1 MSEIERFSDRAIE
14 FINELHRERLDYESE
29 YLPLIEAANR
39 LAELENKIESSQLV
53 ELPCVAMIE
62 QGLVD
67 GKFKPTN
74 EAQHFNGR
82 YAVVYFDK
90 TKLKKPLIDICW
102 GKQCTYDPYQAQAR
116 LKELKGE

>member
-1 MSEIERFSDRAIE
+1 MKY
-14 FINELHRERLDYESE
+14 ERLTLRTVHGEVQQLTTRAGILD
-29 YLPLIEAANR
+29 R
-39 LAELENKIESSQLV
+39 LADLEDKIESGQLV

-62 QGLVD
+62 QGLID

-102 GKQCTYDPYQAQAR
+102 CEQCTYDPYQAEAR
-116 LKELKGE
+116 LKELQGE